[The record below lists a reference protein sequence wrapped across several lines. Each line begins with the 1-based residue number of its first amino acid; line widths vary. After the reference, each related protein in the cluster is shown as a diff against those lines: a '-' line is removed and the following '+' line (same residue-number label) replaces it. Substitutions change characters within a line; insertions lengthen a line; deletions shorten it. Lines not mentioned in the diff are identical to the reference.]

1 MNLKD
6 ILKKH
11 KHWIEEDCKGWE
23 NMKAD
28 LNGADLRWANL
39 HDADLYGADLNGA
52 DLRWANLRGANLH
65 DADLYGAD
73 LYGADLRGAN
83 LRCADLRGANLNG
96 ADLYGADLYGADLRG
111 ANLYGADLRGA
122 KNLIFPLSCP
132 EIGSFIG
139 FKKAHDGIVTLK
151 ITEDAK
157 RSSATT
163 RKCRCNKAEVIQ
175 IEGFDGKQLTQ
186 TCSAYDKSFIYR
198 VGDVVEVDDFCE
210 DRWDECSTGIHFF
223 ITKEEA
229 VNF

>member
-1 MNLKD
+1 
-6 ILKKH
+6 
-11 KHWIEEDCKGWE
+11 
-23 NMKAD
+23 MKAD
-28 LNGADLRWANL
+28 LHGADLRGANLLDVNLRGSDLRWAILRDANLRWANL
-39 HDADLYGADLNGA
+39 HDADL
-52 DLRWANLRGANLH
+52 RWANLCGANLH

-73 LYGADLRGAN
+73 LYGADLRWAN
-83 LRCADLRGANLNG
+83 LRGADLRDANLND
-96 ADLYGADLYGADLRG
+96 AYLYGADLYGADLRG

-122 KNLIFPLSCP
+122 KNLIYPLSCP

>member
-1 MNLKD
+1 MKTKIEIKSIFGNVLFEFKKESNSVKD
-6 ILKKH
+6 TL
-11 KHWIEEDCKGWE
+11 IEAVKRD
-23 NMKAD
+23 AY
-28 LNGADLRWANL
+28 LR
-39 HDADLYGADLNGA
+39 D
-52 DLRWANLRGANLH
+52 
-65 DADLYGAD
+65 
-73 LYGADLRGAN
+73 
-83 LRCADLRGANLNG
+83 
-96 ADLYGADLYGADLRG
+96 

-122 KNLIFPLSCP
+122 KNLIYPLSCP